1 MVKRKLLE
9 SSMKMILMTARA
21 MRSEICGMKIT
32 EDEAFGDGRPRRA
45 TTGADEKQKSERPV
59 K

>member
-1 MVKRKLLE
+1 
-9 SSMKMILMTARA
+9 MILMTAKA
-21 MRSEICGMKIT
+21 MRLEICGMKIT

>member
-1 MVKRKLLE
+1 
-9 SSMKMILMTARA
+9 MKM
-21 MRSEICGMKIT
+21 T

-45 TTGADEKQKSERPV
+45 TTGADKKEKSERPV